1 MLAPLAALIAGGAIV
16 VADEGGGGGPPHTCG
31 NTSMPVLGGVDF
43 VASWHNASAEH
54 APVIGSPSFVDTS
67 LGGYKFYFASAAN
80 LALFKA
86 NTSKYVPKYGGY

>member
-1 MLAPLAALIAGGAIV
+1 MLALAVLIAGGAV
-16 VADEGGGGGPPHTCG
+16 VADEGGGGPPHTCG
-31 NTSMPVLGGVDF
+31 NTSLPVLGGVDF
-43 VASWHNASAEH
+43 VASWHNAAEH